1 MNTEAKVGAFV
12 LTGLALLLITVYQVS
27 TATIR
32 GEHVS
37 YRTYLKYAG
46 GLEPGADVLFGG
58 IKVGNVTAVRPD
70 SQDPTRI
77 EILMDVKVGTPLNEN
92 SVAKLGS
99 VTLVT
104 SPVISISTGS
114 NAAARLPPGGVIPS
128 QESISLDDTQRKIV
142 ILADSAHSLMD
153 SAEKDMNDLTGDARL
168 LIGNLNEFTGKENQ
182 QHVEQI
188 LTGADQ
194 IVARMSP
201 KIDQLSDEVLKLTKS
216 ANAVVA
222 KADSVMDNANTTVLN
237 ANETITRFRD
247 PVETD
252 LAGLNKTLEQVRGLV
267 TDLRVGARA
276 KDQDLAETLENV
288 RAITENLNELTE
300 SLKQRPWSLIRIRQ
314 PKERE
319 VPPTAGAQ

>member
-12 LTGLALLLITVYQVS
+12 LAGLALLLITVYQVS

-58 IKVGNVTAVRPD
+58 IKVGDVTAVRPD

-114 NAAARLPPGGVIPS
+114 NDAARLPPGGVIPS

-142 ILADSAHSLMD
+142 ILADSAHALMD

-201 KIDQLSDEVLKLTKS
+201 KIDQLSDEVLKLTSS

-237 ANETITRFRD
+237 ANETITQFRD

-319 VPPTAGAQ
+319 VPRTAGAQ